1 MTPAVLLGLGL
12 LGGGGALARFLLDQ
26 QVASRAGRAF
36 PFGTLAVNLLGA
48 FLLGLLVAATSDD
61 HALKLAGVGAIGG
74 FTTFS
79 TWAFESQRLGEAGQ
93 LRLGIANFVISLLA
107 GLAAAALGRLLGN
120 AL

>member
-1 MTPAVLLGLGL
+1 MTPTLVLGLGL
-12 LGGGGALARFLLDQ
+12 LGGAGALARFVLDQ
-26 QVASRAGRAF
+26 QVASRARRAF

-48 FLLGLLVAATSDD
+48 LLLGLLLAATSDT
-61 HALKLAGVGAIGG
+61 HAVTLAGTGAIGG

-93 LRLGIANFVISLLA
+93 LRLALTDFAVSLLA
-107 GLAAAALGRLLGN
+107 GLAAAELGRLLGN